1 MPSNVFIIGL
11 GLIGGSLGLALR
23 GTAPA
28 AQVAGTD
35 SDPET
40 VQKALQIGA
49 IDVSRPLSQ
58 GAAQADVIV
67 ICTPLSAYPG
77 IIEHIKPHLK
87 AGCIISD
94 VGSTK
99 KTVMQAFQGLPSHS
113 WGIGGHP
120 MAGAE
125 VKGIVGADRY
135 LFENAVYVLTP
146 GENVPQQQIEYL
158 SGLLAATGARI
169 RLMEAS
175 LHDCLVATVSHV
187 PHLSAVALVNLTG
200 GREDD
205 LMMAAG
211 GFRDTTRIASSAP
224 ELWEDILMSNR
235 DILLDKLDGLINELT
250 EMKMAL
256 HHGDTATLHNKLA
269 RAKAIRD
276 LIPRVRRGLMPGFS
290 DIICIV
296 PDQPGI
302 IGTLGSILDR
312 HGINIVDI
320 EILRAREGDG
330 GTIRLGV
337 PSPQDAGQAV
347 KALAASGIR
356 AWVK

>member
-1 MPSNVFIIGL
+1 MPCNVFIIGL

-23 GTAPA
+23 GTAMVK
-28 AQVAGTD
+28 QVAGTD

-40 VQKALQIGA
+40 VEKALQIGA
-49 IDVSRPLSQ
+49 IDISMSLPQ
-58 GAAQADVIV
+58 GAAQADIII
-67 ICTPLSAYPG
+67 ICTPLKAYPG
-77 IIEHIKPHLK
+77 VIEEIKPYLK
-87 AGCIISD
+87 EGCIITD

-99 KTVMQAFQGLPSHS
+99 QTVMQTFQELPHNI
-113 WGIGGHP
+113 WGVGGHP

-125 VKGIVGADRY
+125 VKGIIGADRY

-146 GENVPQQQIEYL
+146 GENVPHQQVEYL
-158 SGLLAATGARI
+158 SDLLAATGARI
-169 RLMEAS
+169 RIMEAS
-175 LHDCLVATVSHV
+175 LHDRLVATVSHV
-187 PHLSAVALVNLTG
+187 PHLSAVALVNLTA

-211 GFRDTTRIASSAP
+211 GFRDTTRIASSTP
-224 ELWEDILMSNR
+224 ELWEDILLSNR
-235 DILLDKLDGLINELT
+235 NILLEKLDGLINELT
-250 EMKMAL
+250 EMKEAL
-256 HHGDTATLHNKLA
+256 HNSDTATLHNKLA
-269 RAKAIRD
+269 RAKQIRD

-302 IGTLGSILDR
+302 IGKLGLILDQ
-312 HGINIVDI
+312 HKINIVDI

-337 PSPQDAGQAV
+337 PSPQDAEQAV
-347 KALAASGIR
+347 KALLANNIR

>member
-1 MPSNVFIIGL
+1 MV
-11 GLIGGSLGLALR
+11 
-23 GTAPA
+23 T
-28 AQVAGTD
+28 QVAGMD

-40 VQKALQIGA
+40 VRKALQIGA
-49 IDVSRPLSQ
+49 IDVSRSLSA
-58 GAAQADVIV
+58 GAAQADVII

-77 IIEHIKPHLK
+77 IIERIKPHLK
-87 AGCIISD
+87 AGCIVSD

-99 KTVMQAFQGLPSHS
+99 QTVMQAFQELPPHI

-125 VKGIVGADRY
+125 VKGLIGADRY

-146 GENVPQQQIEYL
+146 GKTVPSEQIEYL
-158 SGLLAATGARI
+158 SRLLAATGARI
-169 RLMEAS
+169 KLMEAS
-175 LHDCLVATVSHV
+175 QHDRLAATVSHL

-205 LMMAAG
+205 LLLAAG
-211 GFRDTTRIASSAP
+211 GFRDSTRIASSTP

-235 DILLDKLDGLINELT
+235 DILLEKLDGLINELT
-250 EMKMAL
+250 EIKRTL
-256 HHGDTATLHNKLA
+256 HYRDTATLHEKLA

-276 LIPRVRRGLMPGFS
+276 IIPQVRRGLMPGFS

-296 PDQPGI
+296 PDRPGI
-302 IGTLGSILDR
+302 IGRLGSILDR
-312 HGINIVDI
+312 HKINIVDI

-347 KALAASGIR
+347 EALTADGIR

>member
-1 MPSNVFIIGL
+1 MLFNVFIIGL

-23 GTAPA
+23 GTAMVSM
-28 AQVAGTD
+28 VAGTD

-40 VQKALQIGA
+40 VQRALQIGA
-49 IDVSRPLSQ
+49 IDVSKSLPQ
-58 GAAQADVIV
+58 GAAEADIII
-67 ICTPLSAYPG
+67 ICTPLKAYSG
-77 IIEHIKPHLK
+77 VIEEIKPYLK
-87 AGCIISD
+87 PGCIISD

-99 KTVMQAFQGLPSHS
+99 QPVMQAFQELPPQV
-113 WGIGGHP
+113 WGVGGHP

-125 VKGIVGADRY
+125 VKGIIGADRY

-146 GENVPQQQIEYL
+146 EENVPDRQIENL
-158 SGLLAATGARI
+158 GNLLAATGARI
-169 RLMEAS
+169 RIMEAS
-175 LHDCLVATVSHV
+175 LHDRLVATVSHV

-211 GFRDTTRIASSAP
+211 GFRDTTRIASSTP
-224 ELWEDILMSNR
+224 ELWEDILFSNR
-235 DILLDKLDGLINELT
+235 DILLDKLGGLINELNA
-250 EMKMAL
+250 M
-256 HHGDTATLHNKLA
+256 KLA
-269 RAKAIRD
+269 LQTGDNTFMHDKLSQAKAIRD
-276 LIPRVRRGLMPGFS
+276 QIPRICRGLMPGFS

-302 IGTLGSILDR
+302 IGMLGSILDR
-312 HGINIVDI
+312 HNINIVDI

-337 PSPQDAGQAV
+337 PSPDDAQQAV
-347 KALAASGIR
+347 KALLAENIR